1 MFNARE
7 KILKKETT
15 PLEEDVAKTLYNLE
29 MESDGK
35 LKQNLGQLFITGAET
50 IEYKQR
56 NGEAGKAILIRIPFL
71 SLEAYKRSRGPI
83 VKALENRFENT
94 HAIVVANRT
103 IMSKFGKPNLLILQ
117 PSSKDQDRE
126 L

>member
-29 MESDGK
+29 MNSDGK
-35 LKQNLGQLFITGAET
+35 LKQNLVQFFITGAELV
-50 IEYKQR
+50 EYKQR
-56 NGEAGKAILIRIPFL
+56 NGEAGKAILVRIPYL
-71 SLEAYKRSRGPI
+71 SLDAFKRSRGPI
-83 VKALENRFENT
+83 IKALENKFENT

-103 IMSKFGKPNLLILQ
+103 IMSKFGNPPFCSFL
-117 PSSKDQDRE
+117 
-126 L
+126 